1 MENRKLIMI
10 TTIAMLTLAMVSCS
24 KWDDFKKYTADGE
37 TIYSGKVDSL
47 KILPGRL
54 RVQLKGLLSA
64 DAKIE
69 KIKITWNDKKDSLV
83 FGISKAGKPE
93 TIDKI
98 FSVDEG
104 VKNFNV
110 QTFDASGN
118 ASLIVTAT
126 GIVYGPKYESNLFNR
141 PILNAEMLDNGS
153 AKIDWDTFDTSTGA
167 KGTWITYTTTAE
179 KRTTVFSGIG
189 ESAAT
194 LSNYKPNTTFSYKT
208 MYLPVPT
215 VIDTLYSAQESRLIQ

>member
-1 MENRKLIMI
+1 MEKRKLIMI
-10 TTIAMLTLAMVSCS
+10 ITIAIISMAMVSCS

-54 RVQLKGLLSA
+54 RVKLTGLLSA

-69 KIKITWNDKKDSLV
+69 KIKITWNDKKDSLI
-83 FGISKAGKPE
+83 FDIAKIGRPE
-93 TIDKI
+93 AIEKI

-118 ASLIVTAT
+118 ASLIVSAT
-126 GIVYGPKYESNLFNR
+126 GTVYGPKYESNLFNR
-141 PILNAEMLDNGS
+141 PILNAELLDNGS

-179 KRTTVFSGIG
+179 KRTTVFSEIG
-189 ESAAT
+189 ENSLT
-194 LSNYKPNTTFSYKT
+194 LLNYKPNTTFSYKT
-208 MYLPVPT
+208 MYLPVPA
-215 VIDTLYSAQESRLIQ
+215 VIDSLYSAVDTKLVR

>member
-1 MENRKLIMI
+1 MI
-10 TTIAMLTLAMVSCS
+10 TTMATLMLAMASCS

-47 KILPGRL
+47 KIAPGRL
-54 RVQLKGLLSA
+54 RVQLKGKLSA

-69 KIKITWNDKKDSLV
+69 KIKITWNDNKDSLI
-83 FGISKAGKPE
+83 FGISKTGRPE
-93 TIDKI
+93 VLEKI

-118 ASLIVTAT
+118 ASLIVSAT

-141 PILNAEMLDNGS
+141 PILNAEILSDGS

-179 KRTTVFSGIG
+179 KRTTVFSAIE

-194 LSNYKPNTTFSYKT
+194 LLNYKPNTTLSYRT

-215 VIDTLYSAQESRLIQ
+215 VIDTLYSALDTKLIQ

>member
-1 MENRKLIMI
+1 MEKRKLLMI
-10 TTIAMLTLAMVSCS
+10 ITMATFMFAMVSCS
-24 KWDDFKKYTADGE
+24 KWDDFKKYTTDGE

-47 KILPGRL
+47 KILSGRL

-69 KIKITWNDKKDSLV
+69 KIKITWNDKKDSLI
-83 FGISKAGKPE
+83 FGISKAGRPE
-93 TIDKI
+93 VIDKI

-118 ASLIVTAT
+118 ASLIVTST
-126 GIVYGPKYESNLFNR
+126 GVVYGPKYESNLFNR
-141 PILNAEMLDNGS
+141 PIIRTEMLNNGS

-167 KGTWITYTTTAE
+167 KGTWITYTTTAD
-179 KRTTVFSGIG
+179 KQTTVFSAVS
-189 ESAAT
+189 ESSLT
-194 LSNYKPNTTFSYKT
+194 LSNYKPNTIFSYKT

-215 VIDTLYSAQESRLIQ
+215 VIDTLYSAQETRLIR